1 MALGALR
8 ELKRHDLDVPG
19 DVSLGGFDD
28 IRTASYLH
36 PSLTTVRVPM
46 YELGREGFF
55 LALRMLAGEQPPVRR
70 LPVGLQ
76 VREST
81 GPPPDRVASRPAHRS
96 SMIGS
101 REEPSEEDR
110 RPFHAGA
117 TWTCSRSRAYRRR
130 P

>member
-8 ELKRHDLDVPG
+8 ELKRRNLDVPG
-19 DVSLGGFDD
+19 DVSLAGFDD
-28 IRTASYLH
+28 IRVATYLH

-55 LALRMLAGEQPPVRR
+55 LAMRMLAGDRPDTRR

-81 GPPPDRVASRPAHRS
+81 GPP
-96 SMIGS
+96 
-101 REEPSEEDR
+101 
-110 RPFHAGA
+110 
-117 TWTCSRSRAYRRR
+117 RA
-130 P
+130 